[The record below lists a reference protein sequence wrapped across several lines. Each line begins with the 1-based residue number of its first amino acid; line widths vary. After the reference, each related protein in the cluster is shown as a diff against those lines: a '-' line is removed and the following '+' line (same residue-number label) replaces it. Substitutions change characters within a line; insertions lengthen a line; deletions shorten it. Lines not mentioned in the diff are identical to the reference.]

1 MRPAVRRLGQER
13 SRHVGVPARRKH
25 GGATK
30 SIRVLSKPVTL
41 MRQRSTVR
49 AWEAFD
55 DKAERLTSNVSIDGF
70 DEADHRARLTRSP
83 QGTIRVHF

>member
-1 MRPAVRRLGQER
+1 
-13 SRHVGVPARRKH
+13 
-25 GGATK
+25 
-30 SIRVLSKPVTL
+30 

-55 DKAERLTSNVSIDGF
+55 DKAERLTSNVSIDGL

-83 QGTIRVHF
+83 QGTIRVHFERIT